1 MSIENFICYF
11 EFCLQMS
18 LYQEGKNLP
27 FSKMRVN
34 SQIKSLALDPV
45 YPFFQKSAFFLSFVC
60 KWKWLNFRD
69 NWNKT
74 VVKID
79 ADIYLASL
87 FITRKKIYIFEY
99 QFTFIN
105 ESSNWNYWKFQ
116 CESPKPLFKLWHI
129 LS

>member
-45 YPFFQKSAFFLSFVC
+45 YPFFQKSAFFLFFVC

-74 VVKID
+74 LVKID

-87 FITRKKIYIFEY
+87 FITKKKYIYIWISIY
-99 QFTFIN
+99 I
-105 ESSNWNYWKFQ
+105 YK
-116 CESPKPLFKLWHI
+116 
-129 LS
+129 